1 MTHTCKQLR
10 HRTHRGGEGKV
21 LPCGAAA
28 DAFRTPPPLFD
39 LHRMEMVNLSGVVDA
54 QMMAAESET
63 PRASN
68 ESGKKLARSAECL
81 PLGIVIVWRL
91 QV

>member
-1 MTHTCKQLR
+1 
-10 HRTHRGGEGKV
+10 
-21 LPCGAAA
+21 
-28 DAFRTPPPLFD
+28 
-39 LHRMEMVNLSGVVDA
+39 MEMVNLSGVVDA
-54 QMMAAESET
+54 EMMAAESET

-68 ESGKKLARSAECL
+68 ESGKKLACSAECL

>member
-1 MTHTCKQLR
+1 MTHTCA
-10 HRTHRGGEGKV
+10 TSCAIVEGRENV

-28 DAFRTPPPLFD
+28 AAIRPPNLQ
-39 LHRMEMVNLSGVVDA
+39 RMEMGNLSGVVDA
-54 QMMAAESET
+54 QMMNSESET

-68 ESGKKLARSAECL
+68 ESGKKLTGSADRL

-91 QV
+91 QL